1 MGTYRRVKTKTMSH
15 EEEKDLRPRRNRV
28 TNATRQGAARA
39 GYVSRQP
46 QSPEK
51 KIAETSASRK
61 EMLPPIERT
70 PPSTLLNITPE
81 SLHPQSGIPQASST
95 NAVQSPRGEK
105 AEPSNPVPKWEP
117 LLAIIRRLVLC
128 IGLLI
133 TTLII
138 IYPNGTST
146 VTTISRRRAG
156 SIDSPSYS
164 TKNTYTTQGR
174 KFLGTYNFK
183 VHKGRTI
190 AEALISLSFTL
201 GIVWAL
207 RPPKGK
213 KKKQQ

>member
-1 MGTYRRVKTKTMSH
+1 MSH

-28 TNATRQGAARA
+28 TNAVRENAQRTGYITRTPER
-39 GYVSRQP
+39 
-46 QSPEK
+46 PEK
-51 KIAETSASRK
+51 EISEAPTVRK
-61 EMLPPIERT
+61 EILPPIEST
-70 PPSTLLNITPE
+70 PPSTSLNIPPE
-81 SLHPQSGIPQASST
+81 KLHPQSGIPQASST

-105 AEPSNPVPKWEP
+105 AEPNNPVPKWEP

-138 IYPNGTST
+138 IYPNGNST
-146 VTTISRRRAG
+146 VTTTNRRRATRRAIG
-156 SIDSPSYS
+156 TDYPSYS
-164 TKNTYTTQGR
+164 TSTTYIPHGR
-174 KFLGTYNFK
+174 QFIGTHGFNP
-183 VHKGRTI
+183 HKGRTI